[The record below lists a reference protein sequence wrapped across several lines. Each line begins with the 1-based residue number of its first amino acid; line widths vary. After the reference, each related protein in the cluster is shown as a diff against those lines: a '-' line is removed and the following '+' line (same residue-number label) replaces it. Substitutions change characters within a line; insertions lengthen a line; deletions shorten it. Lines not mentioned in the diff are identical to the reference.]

1 MGLRR
6 AAWLAGP
13 LRCSTRG
20 VSLPADKKKNSS
32 FIDDATATVMV
43 SPRRSTLYDTLHSK
57 GMVVGEVNNGVSS
70 MQRAIYFE
78 DEGCE
83 DRVKAEY
90 FACRENAAIWDMSS
104 FVKLKISGPDA
115 CAELENMCSL
125 TIDRPV
131 SEGRLVYCCLC
142 NKDGG
147 VEGDVTV
154 LRTGEE
160 EFYMVIG
167 AELLRHVLQ
176 YLRSTIRPGAKV
188 TVTDISDDVG
198 VLCCAGPTS
207 RAVLSTMA
215 PDTDF
220 SNEAFPFATAK
231 RLTVDGV
238 SVLALRVCFMGDLGW
253 ELHTDMENL
262 PILYD
267 ALTAAAEPYGVKDAG
282 YACLANL
289 RTEKMFL
296 HWGKNMRVGVEVT
309 ADQTPLELGFPVKK
323 TPFIASEALDA
334 QRGNIS
340 RRLITIAPKDATEL
354 RFKGHE
360 TLLRDGKEV
369 GIVCT
374 TAYSYNLERPVAIG
388 WIENKEGPAPWKWV
402 LDSDAH
408 HEVRMED
415 GTLVACYVSKKAAFD
430 SEGVRMRS

>member
-13 LRCSTRG
+13 MRCAMRG
-20 VSLPADKKKNSS
+20 VSLAADRKKNNAVENMSS
-32 FIDDATATVMV
+32 AD
-43 SPRRSTLYDTLHSK
+43 PRRSTLFETLHSK

-104 FVKLKISGPDA
+104 FVKLRISGPDA
-115 CAELENMCSL
+115 CAELEHLCSL
-125 TIDRPV
+125 SIDRPV

-147 VEGDVTV
+147 VEADVTV

-160 EFYMVIG
+160 EFYMVVG

-176 YLRSTIRPGAKV
+176 YLRSHIRPDAKV

-207 RAVLSTMA
+207 RAVLSAMA
-215 PDTDF
+215 PDADF
-220 SNEAFPFATAK
+220 SNESFPFATAK
-231 RLTVDGV
+231 RLNVNGA

-253 ELHTDMENL
+253 ELHTDMDSL
-262 PILYD
+262 PLLYD
-267 ALTAAAEPYGVKDAG
+267 ALTAAAEPFGVKDAG

-296 HWGKNMRVGVEVT
+296 HWGKTMRVGVEVT
-309 ADQTPLELGFPVKK
+309 ANQTPLELGFPVKK
-323 TPFIASEALDA
+323 KPFIASEALDA
-334 QRGNIS
+334 QRGKVS
-340 RRLITIAPKDATEL
+340 RRLITIMPKDETDL

-360 TLLRDGKEV
+360 VLLRNGEEA

-374 TAYSYNLERPVAIG
+374 TAYSYSLGRPVAIG
-388 WIENKEGPAPWKWV
+388 WIENKEGAAPWKWV
-402 LDSDAH
+402 LSDDAE
-408 HEVRMED
+408 HEVVLGD
-415 GTLVACYVSKKAAFD
+415 GTRVVCIVSKKAAFD
-430 SEGVRMRS
+430 AEGVRMRS